1 MSTMKLRSFV
11 SRVSAS
17 LRRSKPCGCVYPFG
31 WDCDAVPNAHRV
43 NDEVKDEGEYYV
55 EYRCDECEDTFELH
69 EGSLLDRDLNE

>member
-1 MSTMKLRSFV
+1 MIRSFV

-17 LRRSKPCGCVYPFG
+17 LRRSKPCGCAYPAG
-31 WDCDAVPNAHRV
+31 WSCDAVPNAHRV
-43 NDEVKDEGEYYV
+43 NDEVKDDGEYYV